1 MRTIHRCI
9 YVIIDPSPWIYIL
22 GPLVGLIVST
32 NPGAPGAVSGTSR
45 LAEGQVLNI
54 DPDTI
59 ITSDSRNEAKQLT
72 LFVPHKRRAQICQG
86 T

>member
-1 MRTIHRCI
+1 MDI
-9 YVIIDPSPWIYIL
+9 YYCNHLSLPVDIYTRSI
-22 GPLVGLIVST
+22 GSLIMST
-32 NPGAPGAVSGTSR
+32 NPGASGAVSGIRR

-54 DPDTI
+54 DPEFI
-59 ITSDSRNEAKQLT
+59 ITSDSRIEAKQLT